1 MAKHALK
8 ETVRS
13 HLGTLLPPTLA
24 TLSCHM
30 SPRKQEAR
38 AWVGLGWG
46 DQSGSRPR
54 PPDTTRPKPP
64 STTQGRPPIWIQLL
78 WL

>member
-1 MAKHALK
+1 MDLDGHLARSRQVAKHAMK

-13 HLGTLLPPTLA
+13 HFRTLLPPTLA

-38 AWVGLGWG
+38 GWLGLG
-46 DQSGSRPR
+46 
-54 PPDTTRPKPP
+54 
-64 STTQGRPPIWIQLL
+64 
-78 WL
+78 